1 MPAGEP
7 DWNSYPTDMN
17 MDFESDPL
25 LNFPISDSTFT
36 FQPQIPTGDFFS
48 QEIIS
53 MGLQEPLPPDEMIAD
68 L

>member
-1 MPAGEP
+1 M
-7 DWNSYPTDMN
+7 DMN
-17 MDFESDPL
+17 MDFEGDPL
-25 LNFPISDSTFT
+25 LDFPMPESTFA
-36 FQPQIPTGDFFS
+36 FQPQMPTGDFFS